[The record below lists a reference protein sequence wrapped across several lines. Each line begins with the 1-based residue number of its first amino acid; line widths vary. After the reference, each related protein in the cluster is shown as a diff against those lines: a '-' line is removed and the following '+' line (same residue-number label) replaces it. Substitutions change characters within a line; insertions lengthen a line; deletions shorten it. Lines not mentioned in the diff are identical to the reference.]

1 MSDSALPPSL
11 EQYTELAEMAGGFIH
26 DIKNHIGTLSLNLQ
40 LLAEDFENPE
50 NQRER
55 RALERITRLSE
66 ECSRL
71 AELSNDFLRFA
82 RAQAL
87 QREPLELSIVVERM
101 IDFLTPTARQRGIQI
116 NWYPAPD
123 LPLLHLDRDLFEQA
137 LLNLMLNAEQAMPEG
152 GTITLIG
159 RTDGDAVC
167 LDLID
172 TGCGMTPDVLGK
184 VFRPFHT
191 TKQTG
196 SGLGLPTARKVV
208 LAHGGTIEMQ
218 SEPDRGTK
226 VTIRMP
232 TLESCQS

>member
-82 RAQAL
+82 RAQDL
-87 QREPLELSIVVERM
+87 QRQPITLSSVVERM

-172 TGCGMTPDVLGK
+172 TGCGMTPDVLAK

-218 SEPDRGTK
+218 SELDRGTK
-226 VTIRMP
+226 VTIRLP
-232 TLESCQS
+232 TLQSCSR